1 MRKTPVHVLAAT
13 ILLVLLALSATPPVS
28 GQQSNDTG
36 AVLTP
41 KQGLVQMRADD
52 VPVYE
57 WQTITDPTLVRE
69 TDWVQ
74 TDQAGLAEITFFDG
88 NLVEILPN
96 TQIQVAEYRFADEN
110 SPIVTIRES
119 VGDVRHK
126 IDRVLDAESK
136 YEVDT
141 PSAVLTVRGTNFFS
155 SVTWQGDSIINL
167 ETGTLA
173 VSGVQPDGTVGLPFT
188 LTENQSLPI
197 SADGQIGT
205 PGPYNPPAYP
215 PPAPLAPATC
225 GNAIC
230 DPGETDT
237 CVLDCLTSATCG
249 DGICEPDALE
259 GPVTCR
265 VDCIPVPQSGSPAA
279 ACETWTPH
287 TDAVVRVGPGL
298 DRGTR
303 FYLPANTMIPTT
315 GKYVAADASQ
325 WWQIQP
331 PGFDPAEAD
340 RYWVMAA
347 DVQPFG
353 DCAQVPEVPAPVV
366 IPVQPVQPVPA
377 PTAVPTTVPVSIS
390 FYADRYTINPRKQ
403 ECATIYWSVSGIKE
417 VYYQGRGVTGQ
428 GSSVECPVETTTYTL
443 TVVLADGSRTSQSLT
458 IDINYSY

>member
-155 SVTWQGDSIINL
+155 AGYSRMARSDCRSPSRRINRFP
-167 ETGTLA
+167 
-173 VSGVQPDGTVGLPFT
+173 SP
-188 LTENQSLPI
+188 LTAK
-197 SADGQIGT
+197 SA
-205 PGPYNPPAYP
+205 
-215 PPAPLAPATC
+215 
-225 GNAIC
+225 
-230 DPGETDT
+230 
-237 CVLDCLTSATCG
+237 
-249 DGICEPDALE
+249 
-259 GPVTCR
+259 R
-265 VDCIPVPQSGSPAA
+265 
-279 ACETWTPH
+279 
-287 TDAVVRVGPGL
+287 
-298 DRGTR
+298 
-303 FYLPANTMIPTT
+303 
-315 GKYVAADASQ
+315 
-325 WWQIQP
+325 
-331 PGFDPAEAD
+331 
-340 RYWVMAA
+340 
-347 DVQPFG
+347 
-353 DCAQVPEVPAPVV
+353 
-366 IPVQPVQPVPA
+366 PA
-377 PTAVPTTVPVSIS
+377 PTIRPLTRRLRRSPRPRAGMPSVIRARRTPVSWT
-390 FYADRYTINPRKQ
+390 A
-403 ECATIYWSVSGIKE
+403 
-417 VYYQGRGVTGQ
+417 
-428 GSSVECPVETTTYTL
+428 
-443 TVVLADGSRTSQSLT
+443 
-458 IDINYSY
+458 